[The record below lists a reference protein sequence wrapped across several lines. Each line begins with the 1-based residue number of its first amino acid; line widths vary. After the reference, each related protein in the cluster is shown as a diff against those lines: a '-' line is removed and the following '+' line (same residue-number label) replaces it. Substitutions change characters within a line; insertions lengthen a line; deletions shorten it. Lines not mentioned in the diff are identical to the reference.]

1 MTFTAAQLLALL
13 PLLLTTGAMVAL
25 MLAIAWKRCDD
36 TAFVVTITGLN
47 LALFSLPIVMAQ
59 GDQGVTPLLQVD
71 SYAVFYMGL
80 VLIGALA
87 TCTFGRSWLKG
98 YPDNREEFYLL
109 LLIAT
114 AASCARPTACR
125 AAR

>member
-59 GDQGVTPLLQVD
+59 GDQGVTPLLQID
-71 SYAVFYMGL
+71 G
-80 VLIGALA
+80 
-87 TCTFGRSWLKG
+87 
-98 YPDNREEFYLL
+98 
-109 LLIAT
+109 
-114 AASCARPTACR
+114 
-125 AAR
+125 